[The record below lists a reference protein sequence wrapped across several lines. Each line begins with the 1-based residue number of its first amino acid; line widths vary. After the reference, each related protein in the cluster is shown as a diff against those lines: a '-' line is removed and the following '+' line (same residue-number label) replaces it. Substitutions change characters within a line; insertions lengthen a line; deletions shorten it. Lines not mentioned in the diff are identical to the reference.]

1 MKKKIISIIAI
12 LTFTI
17 IGSGLFSMIF
27 PQNVNAAASIGQGTN
42 PKCPNT
48 AFLGFKTWYSGLQN
62 DGDCTIISPSD
73 TAIGGIQPYILKVIM
88 NVADIIIMV
97 VGYIAFFFVL
107 YGGIQFVISQGNA
120 DKMAKARMT
129 IMNALIGIVIASTSV
144 IIVRFSLDGLIGAG
158 NANSSGASFEDVLNG
173 ALNIFYFITG
183 AVAVITI
190 IISSFTMV
198 TVGNKADSVAKARNS
213 ILYASIGIVIIVFA
227 KTITW
232 FILKRF

>member
-1 MKKKIISIIAI
+1 MKKKVKSIIAI
-12 LTFTI
+12 LAFII
-17 IGSGLFSMIF
+17 IGSGLFSII
-27 PQNVNAAASIGQGTN
+27 ASQTVSAIGGGTN
-42 PKCPNT
+42 LKCPNT
-48 AFLGFKTWYSGLQN
+48 AFLGFKTWYAGLQ
-62 DGDCTIISPSD
+62 DDSDCRVVSP
-73 TAIGGIQPYILKVIM
+73 TEIGAAAGKEIQTYILKIVM
-88 NVADIIIMV
+88 NVADIVFMA

-107 YGGIQFVISQGNA
+107 YGGMQFIISQGNA

-129 IMNALIGIVIASTSV
+129 IMNALIGIVIASTAV

-158 NANSSGASFEDVLNG
+158 KLNSSEASFESVLNG